1 MLVELWRRRSV
12 SIKQE
17 HSSEAAVCFSEDATD
32 QAVADGVGLQQVAAE
47 SYGRFVVAS
56 MLFAHIAPV
65 AADVLAEGSGSSI
78 SCRIRA
84 TTRLEKVRP
93 PKGNRGS
100 RVTKADVGIR
110 RSSAVS
116 EPALQQGKS
125 LRGRTWPQYQ

>member
-56 MLFAHIAPV
+56 MLFAHIAPRRRCV
-65 AADVLAEGSGSSI
+65 GGGQRIEHILPDQGDYTAGKGQATEG
-78 SCRIRA
+78 
-84 TTRLEKVRP
+84 
-93 PKGNRGS
+93 
-100 RVTKADVGIR
+100 
-110 RSSAVS
+110 
-116 EPALQQGKS
+116 
-125 LRGRTWPQYQ
+125 